1 MISKSIAERVLAEAL
16 TTGGDFAELF
26 MEDTRQMGIMLMD
39 GMIDSA
45 EMESL
50 GLFQIYPW
58 PRGTRIFIIPHAAR
72 LRKCLKNEPRGSCLP
87 RPTALPPGPI
97 GLIDFVIVSPVW
109 MWYHC
114 IMSR

>member
-45 EMESL
+45 STS
-50 GLFQIYPW
+50 
-58 PRGTRIFIIPHAAR
+58 RRHACTRSSSRSTCTPSTPAR
-72 LRKCLKNEPRGSCLP
+72 R
-87 RPTALPPGPI
+87 A
-97 GLIDFVIVSPVW
+97 
-109 MWYHC
+109 
-114 IMSR
+114 